1 MTKKLILIFSIFCSL
16 AITAQ
21 KKKKDIVQSTNI
33 AEIENFLNTAHPDD
47 PRRSVLKPKLI
58 ALKNSSWMKPGQNK
72 TSNLKPMIV
81 EVPKS
86 VMKQRETD
94 EAEEFKKLLSESP
107 EKHQQKTVNLL
118 NQLFDNDIT
127 NKQAILLMKNN
138 SDCNMIV
145 RIQGKQFYNL
155 AVPAKGENFLV
166 VEKGSYQINSNVCDA
181 KYNTAKNIEK
191 NMLIAVNRTVSKNEK
206 LASTNIK

>member
-1 MTKKLILIFSIFCSL
+1 MKKGLLILSVSCSL
-16 AITAQ
+16 MMTAQ
-21 KKKKDIVQSTNI
+21 KKKKDIVYSTNI
-33 AEIENFLNTAHPDD
+33 AEIENFLKTAHPED

-58 ALKNSSWMKPGQNK
+58 ALKNASWMKPGQ
-72 TSNLKPMIV
+72 SQALNLKPTIV

-94 EAEEFKKLLSESP
+94 EAEEFKKLLSENP
-107 EKHQQKTVNLL
+107 EKHKEKTVNLL
-118 NQLFDNDIT
+118 NQLFDNDVT

-181 KYNTAKNIEK
+181 KYNTAKSIEK
-191 NMLIAVNRTVSKNEK
+191 NMLIAVNRTVSKNQK
-206 LASTNIK
+206 LASTDKK